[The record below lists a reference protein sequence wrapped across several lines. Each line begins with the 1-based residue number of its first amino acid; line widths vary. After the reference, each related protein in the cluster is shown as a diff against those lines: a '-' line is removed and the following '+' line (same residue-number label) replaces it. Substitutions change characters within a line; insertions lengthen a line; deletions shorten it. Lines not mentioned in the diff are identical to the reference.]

1 VGWPVRE
8 FRNRRRNARRGTTV
22 ASLAGAAWAAGLI
35 TRAALRTWRGTGKDD
50 L

>member
-1 VGWPVRE
+1 MRE

-22 ASLAGAAWAAGLI
+22 ASLAGLAWAGGLVA
-35 TRAALRTWRGTGKDD
+35 RAILRSWRGTGGGPEDV